1 MMKAAHA
8 ARWSVLENGGLVL
21 ISFGSLVV
29 YARFLSAAEFGLFAI
44 ALSVIEVLTVL
55 VSMLF
60 HDALVQRGEARASH
74 FDTAFTATL
83 ALSAVLVGVC
93 WAISPLLSGT
103 VAPVLLALAVSLP
116 LTASSA
122 VLVAH
127 RRRHL
132 DFRTLAITSLSGRAL
147 GAAVG
152 IVLVVLGFGLWALV
166 AQHVVF
172 VACTAALLWA
182 RAPERPRLR
191 FARAEFRELIGF
203 GLACVSDLLLI
214 FSVKRLFIV
223 ASGVLLGAHAAG
235 VLALAFRAFDTLWAV
250 GVTALSQVML
260 PILSRLQSDAERLR
274 QAFVA
279 TVSLVCLV
287 SYFGFVLLAATAP
300 EVVALLFGPK
310 WAEVAPFLT
319 LFCLQVLTGAVRAPM
334 AVTLKVL
341 GRPRELVLC
350 QTAEFAFLAAVI
362 AAYGM
367 PSIAWAVGI
376 WLARE
381 AIGTGMQVW
390 LFGRSSVRVPFFL
403 PGAVGVPLIGAL
415 LMFAAVS
422 ACRELLGAPSLVVL
436 GAVGTAV
443 YLGCVAVLDPR
454 LLTQLLLFI
463 QAAVRRVQVMPT

>member
-8 ARWSVLENGGLVL
+8 ARWSVVENGGLVL

-29 YARFLSAAEFGLFAI
+29 YARFLSAEEFGLFAV

-60 HDALVQRGEARASH
+60 HDALVQRREARASH

-83 ALSAVLVGVC
+83 ALSVVLVGLC
-93 WAISPLLSGT
+93 WAIAPLLSGA
-103 VAPVLLALAVSLP
+103 VAPVLLTLALSLP

-132 DFRTLAITSLSGRAL
+132 DLRTLAVSSLTGRAL

-152 IVLVVLGFGLWALV
+152 IALVVLGFGLWALV

-172 VACTAALLWA
+172 MSCTAALLWA

-191 FARAEFRELIGF
+191 FRLGEFRELIGF
-203 GLACVSDLLLI
+203 GLACVADLLLV

-223 ASGVLLGAHAAG
+223 ASGVLLGVHAAG
-235 VLALAFRAFDTLWAV
+235 VLAIAFRAFDTLWSV

-260 PILSRLQSDAERLR
+260 PVLSRLQSDPQRLR
-274 QAFVA
+274 EAFAA

-300 EVVALLFGPK
+300 EVVTLLFGAK
-310 WAEVAPFLT
+310 WAEAAPFLA
-319 LFCLQVLTGAVRAPM
+319 LLCLQILTGAVRAPM
-334 AVTLKVL
+334 AVALKVL
-341 GRPRELVLC
+341 GQPRQLVLC
-350 QTAEFAFLAAVI
+350 QTAELAFVAAVI

-381 AIGTGMQVW
+381 AIGAAMQVW
-390 LFGRSSVRVPFFL
+390 LFRRSSVRLPFSVTGAVAVPFM
-403 PGAVGVPLIGAL
+403 AAL
-415 LMFAAVS
+415 AMLGAVS
-422 ACRELLGAPSLVVL
+422 ACRELLGAPSLLVL
-436 GAVGTAV
+436 GAVGAAV
-443 YLGCVAVLDPR
+443 YVGFVALLEPR
-454 LLTQLLLFI
+454 LLAQLLRFI